1 MNIQLALVCDH
12 AIIDQHGKLSV
23 LGIFDRIWVERF
35 PAIHPRLHL
44 VLRLKGRRTEVG
56 DHAVLIQLADDA
68 GREVLRG
75 EGNVQIGEP
84 PAGVVDIEAA
94 AVLAF
99 DVPLE
104 RTGIYTFEITVDG
117 AHAASVPITVA
128 QMPVPA
134 HPAPPQL
141 PPLPPLPPMPPTPP
155 IIN

>member
-1 MNIQLALVCDH
+1 VNVQLALVCDH

-56 DHAVLIQLADDA
+56 DHAVLIQLVDDT
-68 GREVLRG
+68 GREILRG

-84 PAGVVDIEAA
+84 PAGVLDIEAA

-104 RTGIYTFEITVDG
+104 RSGVYTFEITVDSTRV
-117 AHAASVPITVA
+117 ASVPITVA
-128 QMPVPA
+128 QMPASA
-134 HPAPPQL
+134 HSTPP
-141 PPLPPLPPMPPTPP
+141 PPLPPTPPT
-155 IIN
+155 IN

>member
-1 MNIQLALVCDH
+1 VNVQLALVCDH

-56 DHAVLIQLADDA
+56 DHAILIQLVDDA

-84 PAGVVDIEAA
+84 PAGIVDIEAA

-104 RTGIYTFEITVDG
+104 RAGVYTFEITVGG
-117 AHAASVPITVA
+117 AHAVSVPITVT
-128 QMPVPA
+128 QMQVPA
-134 HPAPPQL
+134 HPVPPPQ
-141 PPLPPLPPMPPTPP
+141 LPPMPPTPP

>member
-1 MNIQLALVCDH
+1 MNVQLALVCDH

-56 DHAVLIQLADDA
+56 DHTVLIQLVDDT
-68 GREVLRG
+68 GREILRG

-104 RTGIYTFEITVDG
+104 RPGIVTFDISVD
-117 AHAASVPITVA
+117 AARVASVPITVA
-128 QMPVPA
+128 QMPAPA
-134 HPAPPQL
+134 HPAPP
-141 PPLPPLPPMPPTPP
+141 PPLPPLPPTPP

>member
-56 DHAVLIQLADDA
+56 DHAVLIQLVDDT
-68 GREVLRG
+68 GREILRG

-104 RTGIYTFEITVDG
+104 RAGTYTFEIAVDS
-117 AHAASVPITVA
+117 ARVASVPITVA
-128 QMPVPA
+128 QMPA
-134 HPAPPQL
+134 SRHPAPPPQM
-141 PPLPPLPPMPPTPP
+141 PPMPPTPP

>member
-1 MNIQLALVCDH
+1 MNVQLALVCDH

-56 DHAVLIQLADDA
+56 DHGVLIQLVDDT

-84 PAGVVDIEAA
+84 PAGVTDIEAA

-104 RTGIYTFEITVDG
+104 RPGVYTFDISVDG
-117 AHAASVPITVA
+117 TRAVAVPITVA
-128 QMPVPA
+128 QMPASA
-134 HPAPPQL
+134 HPAPP
-141 PPLPPLPPMPPTPP
+141 PLPPTPP
-155 IIN
+155 TIN

>member
-1 MNIQLALVCDH
+1 VNVQLALVCDH

-44 VLRLKGRRTEVG
+44 VLRLKGRRTEIG
-56 DHAVLIQLADDA
+56 DHTVLIQLVDA
-68 GREVLRG
+68 QGQEILRG
-75 EGNVQIGEP
+75 EGNVAIGEP

-104 RTGIYTFEITVDG
+104 RPGVYTFEIAVDG
-117 AHAASVPITVA
+117 AHSASVPLTVA
-128 QMPVPA
+128 HMQTQA
-134 HPAPPQL
+134 HPAPPQ
-141 PPLPPLPPMPPTPP
+141 PPMPPAPP
-155 IIN
+155 TIN

>member
-1 MNIQLALVCDH
+1 MNVQLALVCDH

-56 DHAVLIQLADDA
+56 THGVLIQLVDDTA
-68 GREVLRG
+68 REILRG
-75 EGNVQIGEP
+75 EGSVQIGEP

-104 RTGIYTFEITVDG
+104 KPGVYTFEIAVDG
-117 AHAASVPITVA
+117 TRVASVPITVA
-128 QMPVPA
+128 QMPASA
-134 HPAPPQL
+134 HPAP
-141 PPLPPLPPMPPTPP
+141 PPLPPLPPT
-155 IIN
+155 IN

>member
-44 VLRLKGRRTEVG
+44 VLRLKGRRTEIG
-56 DHAVLIQLADDA
+56 DHTVLIQLVDMQ
-68 GREVLRG
+68 GQEVLRG
-75 EGNVQIGEP
+75 EGNVVIGEP

-104 RTGIYTFEITVDG
+104 RPGVYTFEIAVDG

-128 QMPVPA
+128 HMQAPA
-134 HPAPPQL
+134 HPTPPQS
-141 PPLPPLPPMPPTPP
+141 PMPPAPP
-155 IIN
+155 TIN

>member
-1 MNIQLALVCDH
+1 VNVQLALVCDH

-44 VLRLKGRRTEVG
+44 VLRLKGRRTEIG
-56 DHAVLIQLADDA
+56 DHTVLIQLVDDA
-68 GREVLRG
+68 GREILRG

-84 PAGVVDIEAA
+84 PAGILDIEAA

-104 RTGIYTFEITVDG
+104 KAGIYTFEIAVDG
-117 AHAASVPITVA
+117 ASVASVPITVA
-128 QMPVPA
+128 QMPSST
-134 HPAPPQL
+134 HPAPP
-141 PPLPPLPPMPPTPP
+141 PPMPPTPP
-155 IIN
+155 TIN

>member
-35 PAIHPRLHL
+35 PAIHPQLHL

-56 DHAVLIQLADDA
+56 DHAVLIQLVDDT
-68 GREVLRG
+68 GREILRG

-104 RTGIYTFEITVDG
+104 RAGVCTFEIAVDG
-117 AHAASVPITVA
+117 ARVASVPITVS
-128 QMPVPA
+128 QMPASA
-134 HPAPPQL
+134 HPAPPAQ
-141 PPLPPLPPMPPTPP
+141 LPPMPPTPP
-155 IIN
+155 TIN

>member
-1 MNIQLALVCDH
+1 VNVQLALVCDH

-56 DHAVLIQLADDA
+56 DHAVLIQLVDDT
-68 GREVLRG
+68 GREILRG

-84 PAGVVDIEAA
+84 PAGVVEIEAA

-104 RTGIYTFEITVDG
+104 RAGIHTFEIAVDG
-117 AHAASVPITVA
+117 TRVASVPITVT
-128 QMPVPA
+128 QMPATA
-134 HPAPPQL
+134 HPAPP
-141 PPLPPLPPMPPTPP
+141 PPLPPTPPT
-155 IIN
+155 IN